1 MFGKK
6 RIISLSIEDTTARVV
21 AAGNGSV
28 DQWDAFPIP
37 EDLVGNGSI
46 ANPQALGQVLRD
58 GLEERELS
66 KGKIVCSH
74 AAVGTVSEMLQ
85 LPKIDPSKVQ
95 SVVNREARRLSNDTP
110 ARYHLYWQAMP
121 SSNEHQ
127 RIYVLL
133 IPRKPLR
140 AFLSTLKSAGLKA
153 DLVDLKPMALMRT
166 VNQRNAIIANGE
178 SSSVDVVIVVRG
190 VPMVMRSV
198 NQPDTSREAADGAA
212 RLGYELLQ
220 ALSSYSE
227 SYRSHQLP
235 QDLPVYLT
243 GSFANEES
251 TRLSVSSAT
260 NRPVGQL
267 KPPLRYPDDFPVAE
281 YAVNLGLIIRAS

>member
-1 MFGKK
+1 MFGRK

-21 AAGNGSV
+21 SARNGSV
-28 DQWDAFPIP
+28 DQWDTFPIP
-37 EDLVGNGSI
+37 DDLVGNGSI
-46 ANPQALGQVLRD
+46 VNPAALGQVLRE

-74 AAVGTVSEMLQ
+74 SAVGTMSEMLR
-85 LPKIDPSKVQ
+85 LPKVDPKKVQ
-95 SVVNREARRLSNDTP
+95 SIVNRETRRLSNDAT
-110 ARYHLYWQAMP
+110 ARYHLHWQAVRT
-121 SSNEHQ
+121 SNEHQ
-127 RIYVLL
+127 RIYILL

-140 AFLSTLKSAGLKA
+140 AFLNTLKSAGLKA
-153 DLVDLKPMALMRT
+153 SLVDLKPMALMRT
-166 VNQRNAIIANGE
+166 VNQRNAIVANGE
-178 SSSVDVVIVVRG
+178 SNGVDVVIVVNG
-190 VPMVMRSV
+190 FPMVMRSV
-198 NQPDTSREAADGAA
+198 NQPDTTAEAADNAA

-227 SYRSHQLP
+227 SYRSHPLP

-260 NRPVGQL
+260 NHPVAQL
-267 KPPLRYPDDFPVAE
+267 KPPLHYPDDLPVAE